1 MRKAAIHLS
10 HQNLR
15 KAVLQMQARIML
27 SQRYT
32 AAGNAY
38 TCDRYGF
45 IFVFIMTLTATLV
58 AYIT

>member
-27 SQRYT
+27 SH
-32 AAGNAY
+32 
-38 TCDRYGF
+38 
-45 IFVFIMTLTATLV
+45 IIMTEIITA
-58 AYIT
+58 ITVITTIQAIMAHTQVI

>member
-27 SQRYT
+27 SH
-32 AAGNAY
+32 
-38 TCDRYGF
+38 
-45 IFVFIMTLTATLV
+45 IIMTEIITATTV
-58 AYIT
+58 ITTIQAIMAHTQVI